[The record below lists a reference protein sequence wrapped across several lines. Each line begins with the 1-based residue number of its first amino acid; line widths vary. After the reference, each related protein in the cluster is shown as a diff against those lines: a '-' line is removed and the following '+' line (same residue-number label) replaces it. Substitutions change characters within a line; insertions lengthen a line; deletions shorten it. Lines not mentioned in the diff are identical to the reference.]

1 MALQFIQLVNK
12 EQHVNGFI
20 ETESDYW
27 QINRKLSYTFLEFL
41 ALIFQKVWKSGKN
54 FIQVKIPLSL
64 DPYQDYLNLIIN
76 YNKNYIK

>member
-1 MALQFIQLVNK
+1 M
-12 EQHVNGFI
+12 NGFI

-64 DPYQDYLNLIIN
+64 DPY
-76 YNKNYIK
+76 